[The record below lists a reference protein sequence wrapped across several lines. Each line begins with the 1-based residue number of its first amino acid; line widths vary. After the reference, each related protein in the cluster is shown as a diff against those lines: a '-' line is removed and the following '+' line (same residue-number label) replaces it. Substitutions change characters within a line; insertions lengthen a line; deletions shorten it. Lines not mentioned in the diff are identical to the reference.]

1 MDVEQLVEQVKL
13 ASQEV
18 YKVLGAGYNES
29 IYEEALGVELRARKI
44 SYEVERNTEIF
55 YKGEKVGI
63 HRLDFILEDKF
74 VVELKAQLG
83 ITPSHIGQTKAYL
96 KTLGLKNAIVVN
108 FPYPDRK
115 KPQFELIW

>member
-1 MDVEQLVEQVKL
+1 MDVEHLVEEVKK

-18 YKVLGAGYNES
+18 YKALGAGYNES
-29 IYEEALGVELRARKI
+29 IYEEALGVRARKI
-44 SYEVERNTEIF
+44 TYEVERNTEIF

-63 HRLDFILEDKF
+63 HRLDFILERKF
-74 VVELKAQLG
+74 VVELKAQAG
-83 ITPSHIGQTKAYL
+83 ITQSHIGQTKAYL
-96 KTLGLKNAIVVN
+96 KTLGLKNALVVN